1 MNETTVQ
8 NLRSVAASSAMEGL
22 PLKQKQVEDVT
33 QLMDGKITITE
44 YIAMLKKRY
53 SEV

>member
-1 MNETTVQ
+1 MNETTAQ
-8 NLRSVAASSAMEGL
+8 NLRSIAASSAMEGL
-22 PLKQKQVEDVT
+22 PLNQT
-33 QLMDGKITITE
+33 QIDELIQLIDGKVSISE